1 MSKRL
6 ETPLAALFNAVVI
19 ASLVLSACDV
29 LRTAPFEIMAWSPGP
44 GRHAV
49 VGDIHVSVMFSE
61 EPDRASAENSFSLTE
76 DGAALSGTF
85 SWLGSSLAFL
95 PCGGLKPNAEYRMTV
110 SADARNPLGVSL
122 AQSFEVSFS
131 SKQEAVRPAV
141 VASFPVRDGVLET
154 QNDTVSITF
163 SEAVDAASF
172 RDCISLSPSIK
183 GIWKLQPDNMSAEFS
198 SLEPWNW
205 GTEYRLTIA
214 AELLDTSGNMMGEP
228 YTGCFTVGVDRNPPE
243 LLYAEAIDAAG
254 LFVAVMSADPPQDGS
269 VRENPGWETFWK
281 LRLHYSEP
289 VSWRSFTPAIEGEGG
304 VSLEAGWT
312 DEFSETLDV
321 LITRYP
327 DWGGSFSVRIRPGV
341 QDEAGNA
348 SLTETVFRF
357 IFDGVGSR
365 PPRFVGIRI
374 PLAPGEPLPADRNLA
389 VYSVQVPY
397 ATIALSGADTG
408 YPVGVPVAT
417 SIEVYVELAAGSSVN
432 ILSLMESF
440 RFSSTNGALD
450 FSANNMV
457 AGYFESAEP
466 YEPWAACAVARID
479 GILTNHVDSGI
490 LTVQL
495 AAGFSDSLG
504 NATIAAQRLALL
516 K

>member
-1 MSKRL
+1 MNKHFG
-6 ETPLAALFNAVVI
+6 TPLAALFHIVMI
-19 ASLVLSACDV
+19 ASLALSACDV

-44 GRHAV
+44 GWHPVA
-49 VGDIHVSVMFSE
+49 GDIHVSVMFSE

-76 DGAALSGTF
+76 DGTALSGTF
-85 SWLGSSLAFL
+85 SWRGSSLAFL

-131 SKQEAVRPAV
+131 SRPEAVRPAV
-141 VASFPVRDGVLET
+141 VASFPGRDGILET
-154 QNDTVSITF
+154 KNDTVSITF
-163 SEAVDAASF
+163 SEAVDAVSL

-183 GIWKLQPDNMSAEFS
+183 GIWKLQPGNTSAFFS
-198 SLEPWNW
+198 PLEPWIW

-214 AELLDTSGNMMGEP
+214 AELLDISGNMMGEP
-228 YTGCFTVGVDRNPPE
+228 YTGCFTVGVDREPPE

-254 LFVAVMSADPPQDGS
+254 VPVAVMSADPPQDGS
-269 VRENPGWETFWK
+269 VRENPGWEASWK

-289 VSWRSFTPAIEGEGG
+289 VSWRSFSSAINGEGG
-304 VSLEAGWT
+304 VSLEAEWT
-312 DEFSETLDV
+312 GELSETLDV

-327 DWGGSFSVRIRPGV
+327 DWGDSFSVRIPPGV
-341 QDEAGNA
+341 QDAAGNA
-348 SLTETVFRF
+348 SLAEAVFRF
-357 IFDGVGSR
+357 IFDGAGSR
-365 PPRFVGIRI
+365 PPRFAGIRI
-374 PLAPGEPLPADRNLA
+374 PLAPGEALPADRNLA
-389 VYSVQVPY
+389 AYSVLLPY
-397 ATIALSGADTG
+397 ATIALSGAATA
-408 YPVGVPVAT
+408 YPVGVAVAT

-450 FSANNMV
+450 FSASNMV

-479 GILTNHVDSGI
+479 GTLTNHVDSGI

-504 NATIAAQRLALL
+504 NATVAAQRLALL